1 MTERL
6 SLIVNTLAYRVR
18 TLDFKRAEGQ
28 GATEYAI
35 ALGFVAVVIA
45 GLLLTLGGSIQTFFK
60 VVGDDLGNLPA
71 NI

>member
-6 SLIVNTLAYRVR
+6 SLIVNDLMLRLS
-18 TLDFKRAEGQ
+18 TLDFKREEGQ

-45 GLLLTLGGSIQTFFK
+45 GLLLTLGGKIQSFFT
-60 VVGDDLGNLPA
+60 VVGQDLGNLPA